1 MKKREAK
8 GRALFYTRDSGG
20 RHEMTP
26 GEYVVWAGKT
36 AAQLG
41 LSFDG
46 TPERIEQ
53 MIAADRAVQ
62 GDLFQDY
69 GVSGNLLSRPGL
81 DALVK
86 EALADQAV
94 THILIPRRDRVARP
108 DDPMDA
114 VKLENLLRKAGLTLV
129 FMDRTL
135 PPLAKTRRADIGELI
150 GALLDYETS
159 GKFRRDLAQ
168 KLIYAQMKLAK
179 LGYSIGGRAPY
190 GYRRFLVKDDGTVVR
205 QLLDGEYVRM
215 AHHHVVWLPGPDEEI
230 AVIRRI
236 LTLLETKPASQ
247 VAAQLTQEGVAAPD
261 AGRTRTDRGVKHPT
275 SGVWHQT
282 TVVAIARN
290 PMVAALVAYGRR
302 SMGDQLR
309 FSPDGP
315 RELDDADLRTDG
327 KPKVVRNPDAALVL
341 TPARFEPLIPRDRY
355 DRLMETLDARAGT
368 QRGKPRSA
376 DPTKNPL
383 GCRSFDMNCG
393 WPLYRQPY
401 GKTFNYLCGLYQQ
414 SQGAKCAHNHV
425 DGPLATRFTLA
436 CTRQRLLAPRIW
448 MMVEQRLQE
457 LVRQEAANGG
467 QDAAVATTKA
477 ALALVNGKLER
488 TAANLALAENE
499 GQYKAIASVFEQLKR
514 EKVSLEAELKSVG
527 AGKQGDVQAEV
538 VKALDLG
545 RRLPKLAADADN
557 LGAVGE
563 LFNLLNAR
571 LFLKFKEVQAKKRK
585 LNKVTGGVVTW
596 GTAPAPVPIY
606 LGPTSRSVV
615 KDPAGAL
622 LPAGSGALRA
632 PSVSEP
638 VNGPGEE
645 GDSLGNVRRGERI

>member
-53 MIAADRAVQ
+53 MIAGDRAVQ

-81 DALVK
+81 DAMVK

-247 VAAQLTQEGVAAPD
+247 VAAQLTQDGVAAPD

-282 TVVAIARN
+282 TVVGIARN

-327 KPKVVRNPDAALVL
+327 KPKVVRNPDTALVL
-341 TPARFEPLIPRDRY
+341 TPARFEPLLPRDRY

-383 GCRSFDMNCG
+383 GCRAFDMNCG
-393 WPLYRQPY
+393 WPMYRQPY
-401 GKTFNYLCGLYQQ
+401 GSTFRYLCGLYQQ
-414 SQGAKCAHNHV
+414 SQGAKCAHNLV
-425 DGPLATRFTLA
+425 DGPLATRFMLA

-448 MMVEQRLQE
+448 MKVEQRLQE

-467 QDAAVATTKA
+467 QDEAVTAKKA

-499 GQYKAIASVFEQLKR
+499 DQYKAIASVFEQLKR
-514 EKVSLEAELKSVG
+514 EKVSLEAELKSAG

-538 VKALDLG
+538 AKALELG
-545 RRLPKLAADADN
+545 RRLPELAADADN

-563 LFNLLNAR
+563 LFNVLNAR

-596 GTAPAPVPIY
+596 GAAPVPVPIY
-606 LGPTSRSVV
+606 LGPTSRNVV